1 MGRVL
6 VYFPQG
12 LEEQPYGVLAQAL
25 LPLEGSGD
33 AGSQN
38 GDDEDA
44 ESGIELFGPEDGLE
58 GEERDVLIAPAPA
71 GTAPATVVAADP
83 YLFTVDQR
91 AGVSPL
97 EGGGGNLRDFE
108 EWLGTLNRDR
118 WLPLAVAGEEPLDF
132 SAFVLYFARE
142 LLPSE
147 SFAILLNQLGMGTG
161 PRPAAGWTNDDPE
174 RVEAMVQ
181 RLEPVINT
189 LNGWKEQGLL
199 AINWTNWDRIALEN
213 AQITGRA
220 AATFQRRSEMRSL
233 DWEGRFHM
241 RLRLPPV
248 GPERRVYGL
257 LGRAVS
263 VTGGEG
269 PRADAA
275 GEAREVL
282 LNQATQNAIEAE
294 SSWSPVRLEGVPTNS
309 EHRDVVRW
317 IRGAEPFL
325 LLDERVAEHPLF
337 RRVHQLLR

>member
-12 LEEQPYGVLAQAL
+12 LEEEPYGVLAQAL

-38 GDDEDA
+38 GDGEDA
-44 ESGIELFGPEDGLE
+44 ESRIELFGPEDGLE
-58 GEERDVLIAPAPA
+58 GEERDVLIAPAPG

-83 YLFTVDQR
+83 YLFTLDQR

-108 EWLGTLNRDR
+108 GWLGTLNRDK
-118 WLPLAVAGEEPLDF
+118 WLPLAVAGEEKLDF
-132 SAFVLYFARE
+132 AAFVLYFARE

-161 PRPAAGWTNDDPE
+161 PRPAAGWTNDDAE

-199 AINWTNWDRIALEN
+199 AINWTNWDRIAVEN
-213 AQITGRA
+213 AQINGRA
-220 AATFQRRSEMRSL
+220 AATFQRRSEVRSL
-233 DWEGRFHM
+233 DWEGSFHL

-294 SSWSPVRLEGVPTNS
+294 SSWSPVRLEGAATNS

-325 LLDERVAEHPLF
+325 LLDERVAEHPLL